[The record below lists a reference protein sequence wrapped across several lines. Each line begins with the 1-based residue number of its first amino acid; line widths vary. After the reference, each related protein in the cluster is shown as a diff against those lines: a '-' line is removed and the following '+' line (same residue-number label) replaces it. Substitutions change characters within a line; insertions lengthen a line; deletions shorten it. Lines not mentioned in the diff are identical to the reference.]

1 MAYLLEKD
9 KSSSDEIIRLFEKVR
24 VAYLSARTDP
34 KEYGSK
40 WRSAI
45 NNLIESYED
54 SNALSN
60 ELKNFI
66 DNSDLEADDVKD
78 PQSQN
83 AEKIFEGIKSLRYSS
98 ESIDD
103 PFAKK
108 FKGNVLEALLSSTG
122 NMVKFLHYAI
132 RADDKALSPD
142 IYSVKDIEPDD
153 ITGGLEGL
161 DLEVDDIDLYIIE
174 HYGDGK
180 DSNKVKSKVK
190 AAMSILELIFLSKN
204 DKDNWEELE
213 EIEGLPVKK
222 SKEEKST
229 EEKAQSDFIIPNK
242 PMYRIFDIEDM
253 NELKGFSGEYYVQEK
268 YDGLRIQLHK
278 IDKKIKIYTF
288 DKKEITSKC
297 KEQVKEMEK
306 KHFGDCILDGSLIL
320 FNGDEAQ
327 NRAKTISHLFDKE
340 DTEGK
345 LKMHMFDLL
354 RHNEKS
360 LLEDRLDQRM
370 QLMFNN
376 YSIHSSEMLTF
387 PSKKD
392 TRLADSIKDIEEYSK
407 AIMDMPTAEGV
418 VIKDSTSTY
427 YVGTKKN
434 PKWIKW
440 KNFVDLDLKV
450 LDKKSSNGNYSY
462 TLGAGPIEG
471 EGKNYQDMEGK
482 TYMVVGKALNTKI
495 SADLGS
501 IVRVKIDSVKKDGE
515 RFIVNSAKV
524 IEIPEAQHPDKVITL
539 ELLAGDEKKALNYK
553 VEALE
558 KGIQITDHI
567 HGEASILIKGDM
579 DGFTIYGFEEDNL
592 MAKNALVDLDL
603 WKTQAEEIMK
613 TKQSRL
619 TVAGFQHMKTTGP
632 KTIKELHNHLVKNH
646 KDLYE
651 DILESKFDK
660 LKDWMKQRDGIS
672 YDEKTKKLYAEDDKI
687 MQESDILKE
696 YKTPKEY
703 RQGEFKLYLRN
714 DDNLNL
720 IIKLKDETIN
730 WLIDLEKSND
740 IFELFGKA
748 GKFPA
753 MVANNTSKKKII
765 DEGKIRLGVQKHGFH
780 EYFLE
785 GNKFETKFNIRM
797 IKVDGEEMWLAWSG
811 YKQSP
816 ADEDSDSGLWNIYED
831 RHNKLPLPKK

>member
-9 KSSSDEIIRLFEKVR
+9 KSTSDEIVRLFEKVR

-40 WRSAI
+40 WRKSIDSIKEA
-45 NNLIESYED
+45 YE
-54 SNALSN
+54 NTNELAN

-66 DNSDLEADDVKD
+66 EISDLETDDVKD

-83 AEKIFEGIKSLRYSS
+83 AEKIFNGIKKLRYSS
-98 ESIDD
+98 ESVAD
-103 PFAKK
+103 PFAKR
-108 FKGNVLEALLSSTG
+108 FKGEVLEELLSSTG
-122 NMVKFLHYAI
+122 NMVKFVHYAI
-132 RADDKALSPD
+132 RDDNKALSPD
-142 IYSVKDIEPDD
+142 IYAVKDITPDD
-153 ITGGLEGL
+153 ITDGLQGL

-180 DSNKVKSKVK
+180 DSNKVESKVK
-190 AAMSILELIFLSKN
+190 AAMGILELIFLSKN
-204 DKDNWEELE
+204 SEDDWEVLE
-213 EIEGLPVKK
+213 EIEGLPVAKAEKK
-222 SKEEKST
+222 SKEEKS
-229 EEKAQSDFIIPNK
+229 ESDFIVPNK
-242 PMYRIFDIEDM
+242 PMYRIFEIEDM
-253 NELKGFSGEYYVQEK
+253 NELKGFTGEYYVQEK
-268 YDGLRIQLHK
+268 YDGLRIQMQK
-278 IDKKIKIYTF
+278 IDKKIKVYSF
-288 DKKEITSKC
+288 DGKDITSKC
-297 KEQVKEMEK
+297 KEQVDELKK
-306 KHFGDCILDGSLIL
+306 KHFGDCILDGSLML
-320 FNGDEAQ
+320 FKGEEHQ
-327 NRAKTISHLFDKE
+327 KRAETIAHVFDNKNE
-340 DTEGK
+340 DGI
-345 LKMHMFDLL
+345 LKMHIFDLL

-360 LLEDRLDQRM
+360 LLEEPLEQRM
-370 QLMFNN
+370 TLIFNN
-376 YSIHSSEMLTF
+376 YSIHSSEMLAF

-392 TRLADSIKDIEEYSK
+392 TRLADSIKDVEEYSK
-407 AIMDMPTAEGV
+407 AIMEMPTAEGV
-418 VIKDSTSTY
+418 VIKDATSTY

-440 KNFVDLDLKV
+440 KNFVDLDLIV
-450 LDKKSSNGNYSY
+450 LDKKSSKGNYSY
-462 TLGAGPIEG
+462 TLGAGPTEG
-471 EGKNYQDMEGK
+471 EGKDYQTIEGK

-501 IVRVKIDSVKKDGE
+501 IVRVKIDQVKKEGE
-515 RFIVNSAKV
+515 RYIVHSAKV
-524 IEIPEAQHPDKVITL
+524 IEVPEAVHPDKLVTL
-539 ELLAGDEKKALNYK
+539 ELLAKDEKKSLNYN
-553 VEALE
+553 VEALK
-558 KGIQITDHI
+558 KGIVVTDHI
-567 HGEASILIKGDM
+567 HGEASILIKSDM

-687 MQESDILKE
+687 MQEGDILKE

-703 RQGEFKLYLRN
+703 QQGKFKLYLRD

-720 IIKLKDETIN
+720 VIKLKDESIN
-730 WLIDLEKSND
+730 WLIDLEDDSD

-753 MVANNTSKKKII
+753 MVANNISKRKII
-765 DEGKIRLGVQKHGFH
+765 DEGEVRLGVQKHGYH

-785 GNKFETKFNIRM
+785 GNKFETKFNIRK
-797 IKVDGEEMWLAWSG
+797 IKVDNKDMWLAWSG

-816 ADEDSDSGLWNIYED
+816 ADEKDDAGLWNIYED
-831 RHNKLPLPKK
+831 RNKELPLPEK